1 MPNSKK
7 NYKGAKHSN
16 AHVTPD
22 CESVRTL
29 AQAKSAFPL
38 KEKRHYRKKGG
49 NADQHAIGNI
59 DESNVANDNTFG
71 EKNNVQSGN
80 ANTILSTTQNNVH
93 GKNIHAQTVNIYEY
107 PKELIELIKKLS
119 L

>member
-1 MPNSKK
+1 MPTKKK

-16 AHVTPD
+16 ARVTPD
-22 CESVRTL
+22 CENVRTL
-29 AQAKSAFPL
+29 AQAKSTFPL

-59 DESNVANDNTFG
+59 DASNAANDNTFG
-71 EKNNVQSGN
+71 GKNNVQSGN
-80 ANTILSTTQNNVH
+80 ANTIQSATQNNVH
-93 GKNIHAQTVNIYEY
+93 GKNIYAQTVNIYEC